1 MLLVEKIDL
10 NRKYKDIMF
19 DLERFQQSELA
30 DELYNNGLLLEDESS
45 KLTDLTLEWNFFNSL
60 YRQTRFDNIISLI
73 KISERLGVE
82 LDCCINFEDIDYDI
96 IWDTINEQIPI
107 SNEFIDFMKDVDD
120 FYDRIE

>member
-10 NRKYKDIMF
+10 NRRYKDIMF
-19 DLERFQQSELA
+19 DLENFQQSELA
-30 DELYNNGLLLEDESS
+30 DELYNNGFLLEDESS
-45 KLTDLTLEWNFFNSL
+45 TLTDLTIEWNFFNSL
-60 YRQTRFDNIISLI
+60 HRQTRFDNIISLI

-107 SNEFIDFMKDVDD
+107 SDEFINFVKDADD

>member
-1 MLLVEKIDL
+1 MLLVKKIDL
-10 NRKYKDIMF
+10 NNRYKDIMF
-19 DLERFQQSELA
+19 DLEHFQEGELA